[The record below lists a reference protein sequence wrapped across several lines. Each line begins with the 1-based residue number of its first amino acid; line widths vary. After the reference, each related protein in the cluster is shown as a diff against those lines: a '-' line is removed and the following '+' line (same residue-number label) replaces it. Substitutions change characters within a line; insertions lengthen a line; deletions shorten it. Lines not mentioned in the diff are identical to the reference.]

1 MSSFKEMAIVVNFV
15 LVPRTCTA
23 KGPRVGAGYVYAA
36 HHTPVA
42 IEFDLSCFFMKKY
55 QLKKYKG
62 QQTQNDPNKP
72 NIHRNII

>member
-1 MSSFKEMAIVVNFV
+1 MSSFKGGAIVVNSV
-15 LVPRTCTA
+15 LVPGTCTA
-23 KGPRVGAGYVYAA
+23 KGPRVGAGYVCKA
-36 HHTPVA
+36 HHTPFA

-62 QQTQNDPNKP
+62 QQTQNDPNRP